1 MTKKMKIISIL
12 LASAV
17 IVVAILVYFNPKS
30 STNLTTPNT
39 SSAPTVSFAQCLK
52 NQGALFYGAFWCS
65 HCQNQKAMFGADAK
79 DLPFVECSTPDGQGQ
94 LAICQ
99 QNNIPGYPTWVF
111 KDGSRLSGELTLA
124 QLAEKTGCIQ
134 K

>member
-12 LASAV
+12 LASAI
-17 IVVAILVYFNPKS
+17 IVVAVLVYSNSKS
-30 STNLTTPNT
+30 KTNLNIQNT
-39 SSAPTVSFAQCLK
+39 NSNSSVSFAQCLK

-65 HCQNQKAMFGADAK
+65 HCQNQKAMFGSDAK

-111 KDGSRLSGELTLA
+111 KDGSRLSGELTLT
-124 QLAEKTGCIQ
+124 QLAEKTGCTQ